1 MTKAMDMIG
10 KAHLV
15 ADLGMVDMAHHM
27 SGMMTDMAAR
37 VTDMGVIETEGMVMV
52 HLATD
57 TTETGGIEMAHLVI
71 GTTETEG
78 MEMVHLV
85 IGTTETEG
93 MVVIKTQEVEALA
106 EDGAPE
112 IKTGNNFALHYL
124 CLMYRIHKQR

>member
-15 ADLGMVDMAHHM
+15 ADLVMVDMAHHM

-71 GTTETEG
+71 GTTETE
-78 MEMVHLV
+78 
-85 IGTTETEG
+85 ETEG
-93 MVVIKTQEVEALA
+93 MVVIETQEVEALV